1 MDAKTNYTVVGIFVV
16 ILTTAMI
23 ALGLWLTSSQR
34 TQHYVYYITYMRE
47 EVSGLS
53 EQNAVRYNGV
63 KVGYVDSISLNPKDP
78 QQVEIVLALQEGTP
92 VTTSTVAILRSE
104 GITGI
109 DYIGLQSLT
118 SDAPLLIL
126 QKGQKY
132 PVIPSEPSLLTKL
145 STSLPELAD
154 SINKLTDDVGK
165 IFDDK
170 NRVAIQ
176 ASLANMQK
184 ITDTLAKNTQNI
196 NDTLQNTNTFMK
208 NAADL
213 TARMPPILNELQA
226 TMASVHKT
234 SDAFGATS
242 KTITNAM
249 QATSNT
255 VQHVG
260 DQVVPSAQ
268 ELITRLNDIAANL
281 QSVSNQMKQN
291 PAVIIRGSAPAPLG
305 PGEGK

>member
-16 ILTTAMI
+16 ILTTVMI
-23 ALGLWLTSSQR
+23 AFGLWLTSTKR
-34 TQHYVYYITYMRE
+34 TQNYLYYVTYMRE

-78 QQVEIVLALQEGTP
+78 QQVEIVLAIEQGTP
-92 VTTSTVAILRSE
+92 ISTSTIAVLRSE

-109 DYIGLQSLT
+109 DYIGLTSLT
-118 SDAPLLIL
+118 SDAPPLVL

-145 STSLPELAD
+145 STSLPQLAS
-154 SINKLTDDVGK
+154 SISKLTADVNR
-165 IFDDK
+165 IFDPQ
-170 NRVAIQ
+170 NQAAIQ
-176 ASLANMQK
+176 ASLANVQK
-184 ITDTLAKNTQNI
+184 LTNTLVQNTQNI
-196 NDTLQNTNTFMK
+196 NDTLKNTNVFMK

-213 TARMPPILNELQA
+213 SARMPEILNQLQA

-234 SDAFGATS
+234 SDEFGATS
-242 KTITNAM
+242 KTITTAM
-249 QATSNT
+249 QTTSNT

-291 PAVIIRGSAPAPLG
+291 PAVILRGSAPTPLG
-305 PGEGK
+305 PGEGR